1 MRMITLTKKKV
12 KRLTAIGLLAAAT
25 AAAGV
30 GAILTSVGTQATER
44 QLPVYCVERGDNKIS
59 LTFDVAWENSN
70 TQELIDIL
78 DEYDARY
85 FLCNRRLVRPLSRR
99 H

>member
-1 MRMITLTKKKV
+1 MLVIFVPDNAYIPPEKPAAAGWKISRHTTAGGTFYAHDNTYEKKV

-59 LTFDVAWENSN
+59 LTFDVA
-70 TQELIDIL
+70 
-78 DEYDARY
+78 
-85 FLCNRRLVRPLSRR
+85 
-99 H
+99 

>member
-44 QLPVYCVERGDNKIS
+44 QLPVYCVPTDVSIAPTPAAAVAAARS
-59 LTFDVAWENSN
+59 PMAVRRFTFFFVSVIIRINVPPA
-70 TQELIDIL
+70 I
-78 DEYDARY
+78 
-85 FLCNRRLVRPLSRR
+85 V
-99 H
+99 